1 MRAYRFAPRWTAR
14 RFSLPLK
21 DMVREHTQVMRYVTL
36 TSRGGTLDGQPDSPP
51 RRTLLE
57 VFPDAL
63 RADEL
68 AVLPTILAY
77 DRATVNAR
85 KA

>member
-1 MRAYRFAPRWTAR
+1 
-14 RFSLPLK
+14 
-21 DMVREHTQVMRYVTL
+21 MRYVTL

-68 AVLPTILAY
+68 TALPTILAY
-77 DRATVNAR
+77 ERATVNAR
-85 KA
+85 RA